1 MGAND
6 YNSDLEVGSIVFTN
20 PSNSQTVVGNVNFE
34 NSSSDTSSTDVTI
47 LQYSENGVWVIY
59 YIELYDSEGNVTT
72 HYTSELSSLGFETE
86 LYVISSP
93 VDDTDPTLTYFSLD
107 PDTLNVNDGLI
118 ELNIS
123 LGAMDDLSG
132 LSAGSVVF
140 NSPSNSIVVGNINYN
155 GNLTDTLFTVIDNQ
169 QNQDLNEVGNWQ
181 VYYISVYDIIGN
193 ETTYYTSELDSLGYE
208 TGFFIEDALGNNKVA
223 LLPKRVT
230 LYQNYP
236 NPFNPVTTLDYDLS
250 DDVMV
255 KISIYDMNG
264 NLVRN
269 LLKEDQAA
277 GQRSVK
283 WNATNQNGQP
293 ISAGVYLYSI
303 EADGLIQTKKMI
315 FLK

>member
-1 MGAND
+1 M
-6 YNSDLEVGSIVFTN
+6 
-20 PSNSQTVVGNVNFE
+20 
-34 NSSSDTSSTDVTI
+34 
-47 LQYSENGVWVIY
+47 
-59 YIELYDSEGNVTT
+59 
-72 HYTSELSSLGFETE
+72 
-86 LYVISSP
+86 
-93 VDDTDPTLTYFSLD
+93 
-107 PDTLNVNDGLI
+107 
-118 ELNIS
+118 NIS

-169 QNQDLNEVGNWQ
+169 QYEDLNEVGNWQ

-208 TGFFIEDALGNNKVA
+208 TGFFIEDALGNNKEA

-236 NPFNPVTTLDYDLS
+236 NPFNPFTTIDYDLS

-269 LLKEDQAA
+269 LLRENQTA
-277 GQRSVK
+277 GHRSVK